1 MPTLAAAIDDRIE
14 VEYGQFL
21 LQEIPMTRTAL
32 TLPVPRGDWL
42 AVGGP
47 GGLLLHSAGTDHYP
61 AVRLELWDADPLP
74 GLGDWDQVVEVA
86 CDLRDLVRL
95 QSVTA
100 IQSPNVLTIGRPG
113 PHRARVHSGRR
124 VAAAELEEGS
134 YAEGVEGWLVQ
145 LWPGV

>member
-1 MPTLAAAIDDRIE
+1 MPTLVTAIDDTVE

-21 LQEIPMTRTAL
+21 VQEIPMTRNVL
-32 TLPVPRGDWL
+32 TLPVPRGDWF

-47 GGLLLHSAGTDHYP
+47 GGLLLHSAGTDHHP

-74 GLGDWDQVVEVA
+74 RPGEWDRVVEVA
-86 CDLRDLVRL
+86 CDLGDLVRL

-100 IQSPNVLTIGRPG
+100 ARSPQVLTISRPG

-124 VAAAELEEGS
+124 VAAAELGEGS
-134 YAEGVEGWLVQ
+134 FAAGVEGWLVQ
-145 LWPGV
+145 LWPGA

>member
-1 MPTLAAAIDDRIE
+1 MPTLVTAIDDSVD

-21 LQEIPMTRTAL
+21 VQEIPMGRSPL
-32 TLPVPRGDWL
+32 SLDVPTGDWL

-47 GGLLLHSAGTDHYP
+47 GGLLLHSAATDHHP

-74 GLGDWDQVVEVA
+74 RQGDWDRVVEVA
-86 CDLRDLVRL
+86 CELSDQVRL

-100 IQSPNVLTIGRPG
+100 AQSPKVLAIARPG

-124 VAAAELEEGS
+124 VEAAELGEGAF
-134 YAEGVEGWLVQ
+134 AEGVEGWLVQ
-145 LWPGV
+145 LWPAA

>member
-1 MPTLAAAIDDRIE
+1 MPTLVTAIDDSIE

-21 LQEIPMTRTAL
+21 VQEIPMTRSVL
-32 TLPVPRGDWL
+32 NLPEPTGDWL

-74 GLGDWDQVVEVA
+74 GPGDWDQVVEVA
-86 CDLRDLVRL
+86 CDLSDLVRL

-100 IQSPNVLTIGRPG
+100 TQSPKILTVTHPG

-124 VAAAELEEGS
+124 VEAAELEEGS
-134 YAEGVEGWLVQ
+134 YAEGVEGWLIQ
-145 LWPGV
+145 LWPGA

>member
-1 MPTLAAAIDDRIE
+1 MPTLVAAIDDRIE

-32 TLPVPRGDWL
+32 NLPVPRGDWL

-61 AVRLELWDADPLP
+61 AVRLELWDVDPLP

-86 CDLRDLVRL
+86 CDLSDLVRL

-113 PHRARVHSGRR
+113 LHRARVHSGRR
-124 VAAAELEEGS
+124 VEAAELEEGS